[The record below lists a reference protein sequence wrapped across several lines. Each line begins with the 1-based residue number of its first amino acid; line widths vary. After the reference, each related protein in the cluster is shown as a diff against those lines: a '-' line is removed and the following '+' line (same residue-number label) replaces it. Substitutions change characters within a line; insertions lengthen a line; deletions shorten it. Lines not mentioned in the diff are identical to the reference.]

1 MEQKE
6 IQLLVTFSIIVFLLV
21 IVGFVIIFYVFQKR
35 KTQLLIE
42 KAQEKQ
48 RYETELAKTQI
59 EIQEQTLKNIS
70 WELHDNVGQLLSV
83 AKMQLN
89 MLSTQIEDNN
99 RTRLVELSDVIGKS
113 LQDIR
118 LLSRTLNHEVLHD
131 MGLKKALKLEL
142 QRFNRLKF
150 LKATFQVDG
159 EEQDIDDKDEI
170 IIFRIF
176 QEFFSNVMR
185 HSKAQQLDVKLD
197 YNGEKLTVLATDDGI
212 GFNFSNRSKGMGL
225 INMESRSKLINA
237 EYSLTSKLG
246 KGTQIQLVYPYNKSL
261 RDIETEY
268 EI

>member
-6 IQLLVTFSIIVFLLV
+6 IQLLVIFSIIVFLLV

-48 RYETELAKTQI
+48 RYENELSKTQT
-59 EIQEQTLKNIS
+59 EIQEQILKNIS

-89 MLSTQIEDNN
+89 MLSTQIEDSN
-99 RTRLVELSDVIGKS
+99 RARLVELSDVIGKS

-150 LKATFQVDG
+150 LNATLEVDG
-159 EEQDIDDKDEI
+159 EEQDINEKDEI

-176 QEFFSNVMR
+176 QEFFSNVVR
-185 HSKAQQLDVKLD
+185 HSKAQHLNVKLNF
-197 YNGEKLTVLATDDGI
+197 NGESLTLLAEDDGI
-212 GFNFSNRSKGMGL
+212 GFNIADKKKGIGL
-225 INMESRSKLINA
+225 INMESRASLINSK
-237 EYSLTSKLG
+237 YSLASELG
-246 KGTQIQLVYPYNKSL
+246 KGTQIQLVYPYKKTI
-261 RDIETEY
+261 RDIETNY
-268 EI
+268 EV